1 MRIPLLIPD
10 RSPASSHARLGVNSK
25 AYAHF
30 RALSIRAISGI
41 GIATMLAG
49 CPKHE
54 EAPPM
59 IVEATPQPAPPT
71 KPWPETAKREVVN
84 TVHGTAIKDNFQ
96 WLEDEKAPDVQA
108 WMKAQDSYTRSELA
122 KAPGREALVKRFTDL
137 FYVDSVG
144 APVQAGKRLF
154 YMKTGAKQE
163 RAVLYVKD
171 TAEAAERVLLDPNGW
186 GPTSLGGWV
195 PSQDG
200 KRLAYMKNPNHADE
214 AVMYVLDVESGA
226 DLPDVIPGA
235 KYAEPDWVPDGS
247 GFYYEWLPTDP
258 AIPVDARPGYTEIR
272 YHKLG
277 TDPAKD
283 RVVREKTGD
292 PATFLAST
300 LSRDGRWHIV
310 YVQHGWSAVDVYVQ
324 DIKSGKGFEPLVVG
338 QPHVYNVTVEKD
350 KFYVY
355 TNENADKYKVM
366 GGSTRDWKKEN
377 WKEIIPEDA
386 ASTLQNVSVYGG
398 QLALSYLKDST
409 SVLKTAKL
417 DGTAP
422 REIPLPGLGAVS
434 AFSGDPSEDTAYI
447 QYSDFLNPRQ
457 VYAYSISK
465 GTTKPWASV
474 TLPIDAAPYV
484 TEQLWYTSKD
494 GTRVPMF
501 VIHRKDAPRDGN
513 NPTMLYGYG
522 GFNVS
527 LVPNF
532 RASIYPFLE
541 AGGIYAIANLRGG
554 GEYGEAWHEAGMGA
568 KKQNVFDDFTAAA
581 EFLIKDGW
589 TNSERLAINGGSNGG
604 LLMGAAMTQ
613 HPELYKAV
621 VCQVPLLD
629 MVRYHLF
636 GSGRTWIPEYGSA
649 EDPEQFKTIL
659 AYSPYQRI
667 TAGTKYPALLMASSD
682 HDDRVDP
689 MHARK
694 FVAGVQDAVPDAA
707 HPVYLRIEANAGHG
721 GADGVAAA
729 IQAQADIWG
738 FVMREL
744 GVTPVAK

>member
-1 MRIPLLIPD
+1 MRIPLLIPDRSPD

-247 GFYYEWLPTDP
+247 GFYYEWLPTDLRSP
-258 AIPVDARPGYTEIR
+258 STRA
-272 YHKLG
+272 
-277 TDPAKD
+277 
-283 RVVREKTGD
+283 
-292 PATFLAST
+292 PATPRSGTTSLAPIPRKTASYAKRPETQRRFSRPPCPETAAGTSST
-300 LSRDGRWHIV
+300 CSMDGAPSTCTCRTSRAAKVLSPW
-310 YVQHGWSAVDVYVQ
+310 WSA
-324 DIKSGKGFEPLVVG
+324 SR
-338 QPHVYNVTVEKD
+338 T
-350 KFYVY
+350 
-355 TNENADKYKVM
+355 
-366 GGSTRDWKKEN
+366 ST
-377 WKEIIPEDA
+377 
-386 ASTLQNVSVYGG
+386 T
-398 QLALSYLKDST
+398 
-409 SVLKTAKL
+409 
-417 DGTAP
+417 
-422 REIPLPGLGAVS
+422 
-434 AFSGDPSEDTAYI
+434 
-447 QYSDFLNPRQ
+447 
-457 VYAYSISK
+457 
-465 GTTKPWASV
+465 
-474 TLPIDAAPYV
+474 
-484 TEQLWYTSKD
+484 
-494 GTRVPMF
+494 
-501 VIHRKDAPRDGN
+501 
-513 NPTMLYGYG
+513 
-522 GFNVS
+522 
-527 LVPNF
+527 
-532 RASIYPFLE
+532 
-541 AGGIYAIANLRGG
+541 
-554 GEYGEAWHEAGMGA
+554 
-568 KKQNVFDDFTAAA
+568 
-581 EFLIKDGW
+581 
-589 TNSERLAINGGSNGG
+589 
-604 LLMGAAMTQ
+604 
-613 HPELYKAV
+613 
-621 VCQVPLLD
+621 
-629 MVRYHLF
+629 
-636 GSGRTWIPEYGSA
+636 
-649 EDPEQFKTIL
+649 
-659 AYSPYQRI
+659 
-667 TAGTKYPALLMASSD
+667 
-682 HDDRVDP
+682 
-689 MHARK
+689 
-694 FVAGVQDAVPDAA
+694 
-707 HPVYLRIEANAGHG
+707 
-721 GADGVAAA
+721 
-729 IQAQADIWG
+729 
-738 FVMREL
+738 
-744 GVTPVAK
+744 